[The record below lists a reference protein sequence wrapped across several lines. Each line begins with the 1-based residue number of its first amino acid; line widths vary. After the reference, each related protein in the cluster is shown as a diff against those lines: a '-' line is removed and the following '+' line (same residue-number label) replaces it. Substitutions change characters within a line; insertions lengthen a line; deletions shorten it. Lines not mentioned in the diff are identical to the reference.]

1 MRRDEMQRGKP
12 LGAGQSTAAAGD
24 YVEFALDPDLLAAV
38 EDMARKSRRTPFE
51 MCVILLMDEMSCVS
65 GAR

>member
-12 LGAGQSTAAAGD
+12 LGAGQSTAAGD
-24 YVEFALDPDLLAAV
+24 YVEFALEPELLAAV
-38 EDMARKSRRTPFE
+38 EDMARKSRRSPFE
-51 MCVILLMDEMSCVS
+51 MCVILLMDELSCVS